1 MKSRMSGFTLVE
13 MIGVLAIIGILAA
26 VATPRIFEAIR
37 ESRISA
43 FVLDVST
50 IRTAVTSYY
59 KDTGQFP
66 IHNGV
71 SANDNQH
78 QLLRQGTAVPGW
90 KGPYMGQEL
99 VNEFKPGSN
108 LLVTTGTA
116 AANQFD
122 FDGNGTADTTGT
134 SSFVQI
140 DGLTADQAMRVSD
153 ALDKDGATITGADA
167 WFTGG
172 RVKTSTGAAPAAAA
186 TNVVLF
192 VHIASN

>member
-1 MKSRMSGFTLVE
+1 MKSKQSGFTLVE

-26 VATPRIFEAIR
+26 VATPRIFDAIR

-43 FVLDVST
+43 FVEDVST
-50 IRTAVTSYY
+50 IRSAVTSYY

-66 IHNGV
+66 VHNAL
-71 SANDNQH
+71 SANANQH

-99 VNEFKPGSN
+99 VNQFRPGSN
-108 LLVTTGTA
+108 FLVTTGTA

-122 FDGNGTADTTGT
+122 FDGNGTADTTGV
-134 SSFVQI
+134 SSFIQV

-153 ALDKDGATITGADA
+153 ALDKDGATTAGAAA
-167 WFTGG
+167 WFARG
-172 RVKTSTGAAPAAAA
+172 RVKTSTGAAPAATA

-192 VHIASN
+192 VHVASN

>member
-1 MKSRMSGFTLVE
+1 MKSSMRGFTLVE

-26 VATPRIFEAIR
+26 IATPRIFEAIR

-43 FVLDVST
+43 FVEDVST
-50 IRTAVTSYY
+50 LRSAVTSYY

-66 IHNGV
+66 IHNGL
-71 SANDNQH
+71 SANANQH

-90 KGPYMGQEL
+90 KGPYLGQEL

-116 AANQFD
+116 AAQQFD

-134 SSFVQI
+134 SCFIQI
-140 DGLTADQAMRVSD
+140 DGLTADQAMRISD
-153 ALDKDGATITGADA
+153 ALDKDGSNTTGAKA
-167 WFTGG
+167 WFAGG
-172 RVKTSTGAAPAAAA
+172 RVKTSTGTAPAAAA
-186 TNVVLF
+186 TNVTLY

>member
-1 MKSRMSGFTLVE
+1 MKSKMSGFTLVE

-26 VATPRIFEAIR
+26 VATPRIFDAIR

-43 FVLDVST
+43 FVEDVST
-50 IRTAVTSYY
+50 LRSAVTSYY

-66 IHNGV
+66 VHNAL
-71 SANDNQH
+71 SANANQH

-116 AANQFD
+116 AAQQFD
-122 FDGNGTADTTGT
+122 FDGDGTADTTGV
-134 SSFVQI
+134 SCFIQV
-140 DGLTADQAMRVSD
+140 DGLTADQALRVSD
-153 ALDKDGATITGADA
+153 ALDKDGGTTTGSKA
-167 WFTGG
+167 WFSGG

-192 VHIASN
+192 VHVASN

>member
-1 MKSRMSGFTLVE
+1 MR
-13 MIGVLAIIGILAA
+13 
-26 VATPRIFEAIR
+26 P
-37 ESRISA
+37 SA
-43 FVLDVST
+43 NRASAPSSNIST

-66 IHNGV
+66 IHNGA
-71 SANDNQH
+71 SANANQH
-78 QLLRQGTAVPGW
+78 QLIRQGTAVRGW
-90 KGPYMGQEL
+90 KGPYLGQEL

-134 SSFVQI
+134 ASFIQI

-153 ALDKDGATITGADA
+153 ALDKNGSTTGGKA
-167 WFTGG
+167 WFAGG
-172 RVKTSTGAAPAAAA
+172 RVKTNNGAAPAATA

>member
-43 FVLDVST
+43 FVEDVST

-66 IHNGV
+66 IHNGA
-71 SANDNQH
+71 SANANQH
-78 QLLRQGTAVPGW
+78 QLLRQGTAVAGW

-153 ALDKDGATITGADA
+153 ALDKDGATITGAKA

-186 TNVVLF
+186 TNVLLF

>member
-172 RVKTSTGAAPAAAA
+172 RVKTSTGAAPPAAA

>member
-1 MKSRMSGFTLVE
+1 MRGFTLVE

-26 VATPRIFEAIR
+26 IATPRIFEAIR

-43 FVLDVST
+43 FVEDVST
-50 IRTAVTSYY
+50 LRSAVTSYY

-66 IHNGV
+66 IHNGL
-71 SANDNQH
+71 SANANQH

-90 KGPYMGQEL
+90 KGPYLGQEL
-99 VNEFKPGSN
+99 VNEFKPGGN

-116 AANQFD
+116 AAQQFD

-134 SSFVQI
+134 ACDIQL
-140 DGLTADQAMRVSD
+140 DGLTADQAMRISD
-153 ALDKDGATITGADA
+153 ALDKDGSNTTGAKA
-167 WFTGG
+167 WFAGG
-172 RVKTSTGAAPAAAA
+172 RVKTSTGTAPAAAA
-186 TNVVLF
+186 TNVTLY

>member
-26 VATPRIFEAIR
+26 VATPRVFEAIR

-43 FVLDVST
+43 FVEDVST

-66 IHNGV
+66 IHNGA
-71 SANDNQH
+71 SANANQH
-78 QLLRQGTAVPGW
+78 QLIRQGVVVRGW
-90 KGPYMGQEL
+90 KGPYIGQEL
-99 VNEFKPGSN
+99 VNQFRPGSN

-122 FDGNGTADTTGT
+122 FDGNGAADTTGT
-134 SSFVQI
+134 SSFIQI
-140 DGLTADQAMRVSD
+140 DGLTADQAMRISD
-153 ALDKDGATITGADA
+153 ALDKDGGNTVGANA
-167 WFTGG
+167 WFAGG
-172 RVKTSTGAAPAAAA
+172 RVKTNNGAAPAAAA
-186 TNVVLF
+186 ANVVLF

>member
-37 ESRISA
+37 ESRVSA
-43 FVLDVST
+43 FVEDVST

-66 IHNGV
+66 THNSL
-71 SANDNQH
+71 SANANQH

-90 KGPYMGQEL
+90 KGPYIGQEL

-108 LLVTTGTA
+108 LIVTTGTA

-122 FDGNGTADTTGT
+122 FDGDGTVDTTGT
-134 SSFVQI
+134 ASFIQI

-153 ALDKDGATITGADA
+153 ALDKDGSTTTGAKA
-167 WFTGG
+167 WFAGG
-172 RVKTSTGAAPAAAA
+172 RVKTSTGAAPAANA

>member
-1 MKSRMSGFTLVE
+1 MKSKMNGFTLVE

-26 VATPRIFEAIR
+26 VATPRIFDAIR

-43 FVLDVST
+43 FVEDVST
-50 IRTAVTSYY
+50 LRSAVTSYY

-66 IHNGV
+66 VHNGL
-71 SANDNQH
+71 SANANQH

-99 VNEFKPGSN
+99 VNQFKPGSN

-116 AANQFD
+116 AAQQFD
-122 FDGNGTADTTGT
+122 FDGNGSADTTGV
-134 SSFVQI
+134 SSFVQV
-140 DGLTADQAMRVSD
+140 DGLTADQALRISD
-153 ALDKDGATITGADA
+153 ALDKDGGTTTGTKA
-167 WFTGG
+167 WFSGG

>member
-1 MKSRMSGFTLVE
+1 

-37 ESRISA
+37 ESRVSA
-43 FVLDVST
+43 FVEDVST

-71 SANDNQH
+71 SANANQH
-78 QLLRQGTAVPGW
+78 QLIRQGTAVPGW
-90 KGPYMGQEL
+90 KGPYLGQEL

-108 LLVTTGTA
+108 LLVTTGAA

-134 SSFVQI
+134 SSFIQI
-140 DGLTADQAMRVSD
+140 DGLTADQAMRISD
-153 ALDKDGATITGADA
+153 ALDKDGSTTTGAKA

-172 RVKTSTGAAPAAAA
+172 RVKTSTGAAPAATA